1 MFFYTK
7 RSAVLFLFIIPVVL
21 FAIALSIYGWK
32 TTWRMNTA
40 RAQYQAVF
48 LTNGQVYFGHVQDR
62 NAQYL
67 KLSDVYYLQSVQP
80 LQEPQTLGET
90 KKKDAP
96 TPPAPVQPELTLVK
110 LGQELHG
117 PRDRMDINRDQVLFI
132 EDLRDDGKV
141 ASAIKQYVSK

>member
-1 MFFYTK
+1 MSK
-7 RSAVLFLFIIPVVL
+7 RSAFLSFLIIIPVLFL
-21 FAIALSIYGWK
+21 IALGMYEWK
-32 TTWRMNTA
+32 TAWRVKNA

-48 LTNGQVYFGHVQDR
+48 LTNGQMYFGHVQNR

-67 KLSDVYYLQSVQP
+67 TLTDVYYLRSVQP
-80 LQEPQTLGET
+80 LQEPQAVT
-90 KKKDAP
+90 KP
-96 TPPAPVQPELTLVK
+96 TPPQPVPPELTLVK

-141 ASAIKQYVSK
+141 VDAIKQYKNK

>member
-1 MFFYTK
+1 MFFHTK
-7 RSAVLFLFIIPVVL
+7 RSAVLFLFIIPIVL
-21 FAIALSIYGWK
+21 FVIALSIYGWK
-32 TTWRMNTA
+32 TVVRVKTA

-80 LQEPQTLGET
+80 LQEPQAPGDI

-96 TPPAPVQPELTLVK
+96 TPPVPAQPELTLVK

-141 ASAIKQYVSK
+141 ASAIKGYNAK